1 MFPSLWNFLIDF
13 PLQIKLM
20 DTNSGTV
27 LSEFSQRTLKIEIH
41 YSKTNTNKTAKK
53 ISGIKNVT

>member
-1 MFPSLWNFLIDF
+1 
-13 PLQIKLM
+13 M

-53 ISGIKNVT
+53 NLRNKKCDIKATKTQ